1 LLTVTNDNKL
11 SGTVISDKGGIN
23 CGAICIQDYSNGSV
37 VTLSATAEG
46 KFLPQPGAVLIK
58 DANGNV
64 LGAVGASGGTGDE
77 DEIICKAG
85 VKACGLI
92 TD

>member
-1 LLTVTNDNKL
+1 MCWQKEPKTTLTFFV
-11 SGTVISDKGGIN
+11 S
-23 CGAICIQDYSNGSV
+23 
-37 VTLSATAEG
+37 LSATAEG

-58 DANGNV
+58 DAHGNV